1 MDVQTIEKIV
11 RRVVKE
17 ILQEMSVSA
26 ASDHTGFQNKSE
38 RINFNGYKTPVVTE
52 RFILHLHEL
61 TGEII
66 IPKKTVIT
74 PKARD
79 LIREKGIKVRME

>member
-17 ILQEMSVSA
+17 VLQEMYVSA
-26 ASDHTGFQNKSE
+26 VSDSTGFQNKSE
-38 RINFNGYKTPVVTE
+38 RIDFNGYKTPVLTE
-52 RFILHLHEL
+52 RSLLHLHEL
-61 TGEII
+61 TGEIV

-74 PKARD
+74 PKAHD
-79 LIREKGIKVRME
+79 VIREKGIKIKRE

>member
-1 MDVQTIEKIV
+1 MDVQIIEKIV
-11 RRVVKE
+11 RRIVNEV
-17 ILQEMSVSA
+17 LQEMSLSA
-26 ASDHTGFQNKSE
+26 ACDTGLKNRSE
-38 RINFNGYKTPVVTE
+38 RINFNGFKTPVLTE
-52 RFILHLHEL
+52 RFLVHLHEL

-79 LIREKGIKVRME
+79 LIREKGIKVRLE